1 MNVSLIDTLG
11 TDLTVVN
18 AARVSFDKE
27 SCLEVVSYDEVVD
40 LDSRSISYIPISKLK
55 KGDEK
60 LINFLAEH
68 NHWSPF
74 AHPQLQFRIKA
85 PIFVARQLGKHQV
98 GLCIS
103 GDSEITFVKISNGIS
118 NGLYKR
124 KLSDI
129 WKMWS
134 GQIKYQGG
142 EKGRKNISNSH
153 IRVFN
158 EETNRFETSHIVNV
172 IDSGIKDVWLI
183 EDEFGK
189 TIKATEDH
197 KFLTSEGW
205 KRMKDLKEG
214 DLIVSPYRGNSF
226 AKKENNRTNS
236 EDVICRRKFRQSL
249 EGEISCNICKQVFK
263 KESCHVDHILPLC
276 SGGEHKQ
283 SNLQILCINC
293 HRKKTHSELLQLKN
307 STILPKYTKILSKK
321 FKGKE
326 QCFDLSVERI
336 HNFIAN
342 GFVVHNCWN
351 EVSRRYVDSEP
362 EFYFPDKWR
371 KKNPDK
377 KQGSMEDEFVDLN
390 FAENCTVKSVVL
402 NCLNL
407 YTAMLGQGVCAEQAR
422 MVLPQNMYTEWYWTG
437 SLYAFARVCGL
448 RLKKDTQAETRLIAE
463 QINQLVSSKFP
474 VSWKAL
480 TKNK

>member
-1 MNVSLIDTLG
+1 
-11 TDLTVVN
+11 
-18 AARVSFDKE
+18 
-27 SCLEVVSYDEVVD
+27 LEVVSYDEVVD

-98 GLCIS
+98 GL
-103 GDSEITFVKISNGIS
+103 V
-118 NGLYKR
+118 
-124 KLSDI
+124 
-129 WKMWS
+129 
-134 GQIKYQGG
+134 
-142 EKGRKNISNSH
+142 
-153 IRVFN
+153 
-158 EETNRFETSHIVNV
+158 
-172 IDSGIKDVWLI
+172 
-183 EDEFGK
+183 
-189 TIKATEDH
+189 
-197 KFLTSEGW
+197 
-205 KRMKDLKEG
+205 
-214 DLIVSPYRGNSF
+214 
-226 AKKENNRTNS
+226 
-236 EDVICRRKFRQSL
+236 
-249 EGEISCNICKQVFK
+249 
-263 KESCHVDHILPLC
+263 
-276 SGGEHKQ
+276 
-283 SNLQILCINC
+283 
-293 HRKKTHSELLQLKN
+293 
-307 STILPKYTKILSKK
+307 
-321 FKGKE
+321 
-326 QCFDLSVERI
+326 
-336 HNFIAN
+336 
-342 GFVVHNCWN
+342 WN
-351 EVSRRYVDSEP
+351 EISRRYVDSEP

-402 NCLNL
+402 NCLHL
-407 YTAMLGQGVCAEQAR
+407 YTVMLEQGVCAEQAR

-463 QINQLVSSKFP
+463 QINQLVSNKFP